1 MGKQRTMNQEL
12 LKETIKIIA
21 THLLLD
27 PKFCG
32 SVEGR
37 RLTELLWLLTG
48 ENSSKTIGHSDKPR
62 VELVSRILSL
72 PINLDNAITV
82 AVDKSGLSRNAL
94 IEGALAA
101 ILAEDRLV

>member
-1 MGKQRTMNQEL
+1 MNQEL

-21 THLLLD
+21 TELLYD

-32 SVEGR
+32 SVDGR

-48 ENSSKTIGHSDKPR
+48 ESQSKTINRDTPR

-72 PINLDNAITV
+72 PIDLDNAVTV
-82 AVDKSGLSRNAL
+82 AVEKSGVSRNAL

-101 ILAEDRLV
+101 VLAEDRLA